1 MRELFLEVLELG
13 GGALFTEL
21 DQPLGAPI
29 IQQNVELCLD
39 DIAGFPAQIFGENS
53 VELRLERG
61 FTEPEF
67 RDDIANGGLEDRAEV
82 LAVGFAVFWEDVRLD
97 IGGQIQLDL
106 ALVLSDVVGGFFVDL
121 ASDGLLD
128 AAWEKDFIV
137 EMLRDVSSLA
147 VDRVVESAGDESS
160 DGIRLLDGAS
170 ECSSSQEADS
180 EDGEEAHD

>member
-1 MRELFLEVLELG
+1 MLELLLKALEPS

-29 IQQNVELCLD
+29 CQQSVELCLD
-39 DIAGFPAQIFGENS
+39 DLVGFPLQIFGENS
-53 VELRLERG
+53 VELRLELG
-61 FTEPEF
+61 FTELEF
-67 RDDIANGGLEDRAEV
+67 RDDIGSGGLEDRAEV

-97 IGGQIQLDL
+97 IGGQVQLDL
-106 ALVLSDVVGGFFVDL
+106 ALVLSDFVGGCFVDL
-121 ASDGLLD
+121 ESSGLLD
-128 AAWEKDFIV
+128 AAWEKDLIV

-147 VDRVVESAGDESS
+147 VDSVVESAGDESS
-160 DGIRLLDGAS
+160 VGIRLLDGAS

>member
-1 MRELFLEVLELG
+1 LLEALELG

-21 DQPLGAPI
+21 VQPLGAPI
-29 IQQNVELCLD
+29 TQQNVELCLD
-39 DIAGFPAQIFGENS
+39 DTEGFPAQIFGENS
-53 VELRLERG
+53 VELSLERG

-67 RDDIANGGLEDRAEV
+67 QDDKANGGLEDRAEL

-97 IGGQIQLDL
+97 IGGQLQLDL

-121 ASDGLLD
+121 ESGGLLD

-147 VDRVVESAGDESS
+147 VDSVVETAGDVSS
-160 DGIRLLDGAS
+160 VGIRFLDGAS